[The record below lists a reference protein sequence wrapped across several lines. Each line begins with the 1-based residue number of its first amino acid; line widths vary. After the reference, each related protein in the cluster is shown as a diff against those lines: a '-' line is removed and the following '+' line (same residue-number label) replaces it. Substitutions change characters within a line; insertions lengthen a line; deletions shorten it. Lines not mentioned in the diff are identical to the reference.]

1 MRARSCAQPGFA
13 ADLKAKVAANPELY
27 KTIEAKIAEVR
38 VRAPAGLPRR
48 FLTPR
53 LSHGRLTNPA
63 SAPLLTR
70 PRVSVLALQQAAHRE
85 QQREPFAQRLKKIR
99 PPPLCVL
106 AAPHSCKYTQE
117 GSVAYYVVGHIAKA
131 DRRMKMLADVD
142 VAPTAAQKAEW
153 EADAEEWSKDTT
165 KAAMASQG
173 ITADQMKELGM

>member
-48 FLTPR
+48 LLKPR

-70 PRVSVLALQQAAHRE
+70 PRVSALALQQAADRE
-85 QQREPFAQRLKKIR
+85 QQGEPFAQRLIR
-99 PPPLCVL
+99 PPLCVL

-117 GSVAYYVVGHIAKA
+117 GSVAYYVVGHIARA

-142 VAPTAAQKAEW
+142 VTPTAAQKAEW
-153 EADAEEWSKDTT
+153 EADAEEWSKDTL
-165 KAAMASQG
+165 KAAMASQSV
-173 ITADQMKELGM
+173 TPDQMKEMGL

>member
-53 LSHGRLTNPA
+53 LSHGRLTSPA

-70 PRVSVLALQQAAHRE
+70 PRVSALALKQAAHRE
-85 QQREPFAQRLKKIR
+85 QQGLPFAQRLIR

-117 GSVAYYVVGHIAKA
+117 GSVAYYVVGHIARA
-131 DRRMKMLADVD
+131 DRRMKMLADVE
-142 VAPTAAQKAEW
+142 VTPTAAQKAEW
-153 EADAEEWSKDTT
+153 EADAEAWSKDTI

-173 ITADQMKELGM
+173 ITADQMKEAGM